1 MSTYSI
7 SKKDARIRK
16 GSGTSYFYSLTKS
29 LSFVSLIL
37 LLAIVI
43 SIYLSSKNVLS
54 WDFIISTDWN
64 PPAKQFGALTAI
76 SGTLISAVI
85 AIVFAVPLSIL
96 CAFFCSEL
104 APRKLAILLRGLIDM
119 LAGIPSIIFG
129 FWGLIVFVPFMRDY
143 ICPFV
148 NNVLGSIPLIGSFFQ
163 GPPIGIGMLTA
174 GLVLAIM
181 IIPIMTA
188 MIIELLNSV
197 PMQLKEAAFGLGS
210 TRYEVASKVLF
221 PYIKSGVLGSSM
233 LGLGRAL
240 GETMAVTFVI
250 GNAHVLPTQILMPA
264 TTIASSI
271 ANEFAEATSAAH
283 ANALMATGFLL
294 FVITIAVILLSRFI
308 LAKYSEDH

>member
-16 GSGTSYFYSLTKS
+16 GSGTSYFYSLTKT

-37 LLAIVI
+37 LIAIVI
-43 SIYLSSKNVLS
+43 SIYLNSKNILS

-76 SGTLISAVI
+76 AGTLISAVI

-271 ANEFAEATSAAH
+271 ANEFAEATSAVH

>member
-16 GSGTSYFYSLTKS
+16 GSGTSYFYSLTKT

-37 LLAIVI
+37 LIAIVI
-43 SIYLSSKNVLS
+43 SIYLNSKNILS
-54 WDFIISTDWN
+54 WDFIVSTDWN

-76 SGTLISAVI
+76 AGTLISAVI

-148 NNVLGSIPLIGSFFQ
+148 NW
-163 GPPIGIGMLTA
+163 
-174 GLVLAIM
+174 
-181 IIPIMTA
+181 
-188 MIIELLNSV
+188 LNSAKD
-197 PMQLKEAAFGLGS
+197 PISLS
-210 TRYEVASKVLF
+210 SKI
-221 PYIKSGVLGSSM
+221 IKV
-233 LGLGRAL
+233 
-240 GETMAVTFVI
+240 FV
-250 GNAHVLPTQILMPA
+250 GN
-264 TTIASSI
+264 
-271 ANEFAEATSAAH
+271 
-283 ANALMATGFLL
+283 
-294 FVITIAVILLSRFI
+294 
-308 LAKYSEDH
+308 